1 MEIER
6 DARTVFANQ
15 IPPKASDKEL
25 QDFFEKAGPVRELS
39 VIRDKNTGRS
49 KGIAYVEY
57 EFLFFYFFFLCL
69 YFALTNE
76 NSDKASVQVALAMSG
91 QIEFMRH
98 RIVIQVPILFS
109 LDILNYQRD

>member
-25 QDFFEKAGPVRELS
+25 KEFFEKAGPVRELS

-49 KGIAYVEY
+49 KGIAYIEY
-57 EFLFFYFFFLCL
+57 EFNIFFHFSFSFFFFSFCE
-69 YFALTNE
+69 FVSNE
-76 NSDKASVQVALAMSG
+76 
-91 QIEFMRH
+91 
-98 RIVIQVPILFS
+98 
-109 LDILNYQRD
+109 